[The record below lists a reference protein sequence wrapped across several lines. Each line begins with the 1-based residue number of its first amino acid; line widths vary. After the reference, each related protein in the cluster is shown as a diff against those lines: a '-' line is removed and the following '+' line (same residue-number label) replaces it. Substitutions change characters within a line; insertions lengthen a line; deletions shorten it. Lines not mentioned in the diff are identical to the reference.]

1 MCRRRE
7 RASADRRVRSGP
19 ACSSAPA
26 EQNEER
32 RRTAPAK
39 QLRQWRSVRNFSPES
54 PPCCIRHWPLYHTS
68 SRRRRSKTKPR
79 RVDEV
84 RSGSNAKGSY
94 RVERVRLPLTADI
107 RADIL
112 LRPLRATKRH
122 QAECSSDRTMLMD
135 NPALLKDKPPPSTR
149 LARICAI
156 REVQHEQQNCGGNDL
171 APEDACNP
179 RGRCSIRHR
188 SASRGANSIGG

>member
-32 RRTAPAK
+32 RRRAPAK

-54 PPCCIRHWPLYHTS
+54 PPCCIRVLGTGHSITPAAGGEGPRQAATCRRGALWIKRERLIS
-68 SRRRRSKTKPR
+68 SRASPLAPNSRHS
-79 RVDEV
+79 
-84 RSGSNAKGSY
+84 SGHPS
-94 RVERVRLPLTADI
+94 P
-107 RADIL
+107 
-112 LRPLRATKRH
+112 PLRATKRH
-122 QAECSSDRTMLMD
+122 QAECSGDRIMLMD
-135 NPALLKDKPPPSTR
+135 NRALLKDKPPPSTR

-156 REVQHEQQNCGGNDL
+156 EEVEHEQQNRGGNDL
-171 APEDACNP
+171 APDDACNP
-179 RGRCSIRHR
+179 RAR
-188 SASRGANSIGG
+188 